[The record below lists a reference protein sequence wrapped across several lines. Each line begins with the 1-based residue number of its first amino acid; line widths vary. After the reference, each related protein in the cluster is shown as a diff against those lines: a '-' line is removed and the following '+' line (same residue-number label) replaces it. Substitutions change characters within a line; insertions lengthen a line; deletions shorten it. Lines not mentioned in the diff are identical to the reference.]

1 MMARQSWL
9 TSWFFVLCC
18 APALAH
24 HGVAGVGAAALE
36 GPGAPVESASSAVLP
51 EGKTLFY
58 AKLDHAKF
66 KSVDPSDT
74 QVDYNQF
81 WMAGLGHGFTPWLSA
96 FIFAPYNRK
105 IDTSEPAGAVTPK
118 FDTKGGADLSVM
130 GQVGFKY
137 DKGFRLVPANESL
150 DDLDDWH
157 FTGFGG
163 FSIPNGNPDLKNR
176 NGDIDPGKSTGFG
189 KSDWSLGLTA
199 TKMLSKDLT
208 FNTELSTI
216 RFRTYRYQA
225 DTTFPAGR
233 DFRFGAEDRLN
244 LALAYRF
251 HTDVEQKFR
260 ADFSLEVQFL
270 KLYPDV
276 ENGIADPNSGGRMA
290 YLLPGI
296 RLYKD
301 SMSFAFGIKT
311 PVWKKLNE
319 PTAVQQG
326 SEGKEKYRLIFSVST
341 LF

>member
-1 MMARQSWL
+1 MKARHSWL
-9 TSWFFVLCC
+9 TFSTCLLCA
-18 APALAH
+18 APAMAH

-51 EGKTLFY
+51 EGKTLLY
-58 AKLDHAKF
+58 AKLDYAKF
-66 KSVDPSDT
+66 KSVNPADT
-74 QVDYNQF
+74 EVDVNQF
-81 WMAGLGHGFTPWLSA
+81 WMAGIGHGFTPWLSA
-96 FIFAPYNRK
+96 YIFAPYNRK
-105 IDTSEPAGAVTPK
+105 LDSAEPTGAATPK
-118 FDTKGGADLSVM
+118 FDTKGWADLSVM

-137 DKGFRLVPANESL
+137 DNGFKLVPANESL
-150 DDLDDWH
+150 DDLEDWH

-163 FSIPNGNPDLKNR
+163 FSIPHGNPNLKDR
-176 NGDIDPGKSTGFG
+176 NGDINPSKSTGFG

-199 TKMLSKDLT
+199 TKMLSKNLT

-225 DTTFPAGR
+225 DTTFPTGR

-251 HTDVEQKFR
+251 HTNVEQKFR
-260 ADFSLEVQFL
+260 ADFSLEAQFL
-270 KLYPDV
+270 RLQPDV
-276 ENGIADPNSGGRMA
+276 ENGVADPNSGGRMA

-301 SMSFAFGIKT
+301 SLSFAFGIKV

-319 PTAVQQG
+319 PTSLQQG